1 MSTVTGHH
9 PYPATRSRCATM
21 DPLVFLDVFLNEF
34 AEFTEGDKVPELF
47 IQGPGPDLLNGDV
60 KFPGDQ
66 VQFKF

>member
-1 MSTVTGHH
+1 
-9 PYPATRSRCATM
+9 M